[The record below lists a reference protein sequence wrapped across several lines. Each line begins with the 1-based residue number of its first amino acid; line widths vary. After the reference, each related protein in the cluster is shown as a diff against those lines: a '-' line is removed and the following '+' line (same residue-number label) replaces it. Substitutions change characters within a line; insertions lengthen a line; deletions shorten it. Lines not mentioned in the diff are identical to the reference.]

1 MGAIVL
7 MIRVAICE
15 DDLFYIEKE
24 KMLIESY
31 LHKYEIRSEIVTFTS
46 SEDLIKTYANRFDI
60 IFLDI
65 ELDGMSGIEA
75 AKWLRDKGTKSHIVF
90 ISAYTEYL
98 SEGYKVEAHRYLLK
112 NDDKFEETFCECME
126 SVIAKIQMEEIKIGI
141 EVKGGVLTVAPSK
154 ILYAESNVHR
164 VTIYVLDGSGTTRE
178 YYMYDRLDNVQE
190 KLERYGFLRIHQS
203 YLINGDHLR
212 NVSRYK
218 AELVRGIELPIS
230 KKYFNDIE
238 EFYIRMRGEL

>member
-1 MGAIVL
+1 MV
-7 MIRVAICE
+7 RVAVC
-15 DDLFYIEKE
+15 DDDSFYLENEK
-24 KMLIESY
+24 KLIESY
-31 LHKYEIRSEIVTFTS
+31 LNTKDVKHEIVIFKS
-46 SEDLIKTYANRFDI
+46 SIELTKAYANNFDI

-65 ELDGMSGIEA
+65 SMEHINGIEV
-75 AKWLRDKGTKSHIVF
+75 AKLLRDKGVKSHIVF
-90 ISAYTEYL
+90 VTAYAEYL
-98 SEGYKVEAHRYLLK
+98 PEGYKVDAHRYLLK
-112 NDDKFEETFCECME
+112 NDDKFDESFSECME
-126 SVIAKIQMEEIKIGI
+126 SVIAKIQMEEIRIGL

-212 NVSRYK
+212 NVIRYK
-218 AELVRGIELPIS
+218 AELISGIELPIS